1 MTIKF
6 YGEKIEENKK
16 SIVLCGPT
24 PRNNNVISWRVEAI
38 EILKNTK
45 FEGIVYIPE
54 GKKFNTYAEQ
64 VEWELQAYKNSDV
77 IVFWIPRQ
85 FPDMMGLTTNVEFG
99 YWLKSGKCIYGR
111 PNTAERIRYLDYMY
125 EKEYGKKPIDNLKE
139 LLLESIKCADKK
151 EKK

>member
-1 MTIKF
+1 M
-6 YGEKIEENKK
+6 
-16 SIVLCGPT
+16 
-24 PRNNNVISWRVEAI
+24 
-38 EILKNTK
+38 
-45 FEGIVYIPE
+45 
-54 GKKFNTYAEQ
+54 
-64 VEWELQAYKNSDV
+64 
-77 IVFWIPRQ
+77 
-85 FPDMMGLTTNVEFG
+85 EFG